1 MGYPVAYL
9 SGNTTTYETGMFKRG
24 TIGQNQAAAL
34 TGNYRWWNGID
45 VTSSQYLIYSDTFTT
60 SASTAA
66 NATPAAWATPDL
78 ADQSLLNLINTLPE
92 RIGKLPFT
100 YLPVA
105 LQWIQSTGRYFLLRN
120 GYENIV
126 TNGLVLN
133 LDAGWYLSYSGT
145 GTNWKDLS
153 SKSNNMTLV
162 NSPLYK
168 TDNSAYI
175 SFDSTDDF
183 GYIDVT
189 SNSGLGGNS
198 GYNTLCLW
206 VKNSNSNFLMQGQ
219 YGSYFGYGF
228 YSGGLLKNS
237 GGANGPSIT
246 AYQNNS
252 SWSYWTAVWDPG
264 NSQTRLYINGAL
276 GGTADNS
283 SWSDATGGRI
293 VIGGAYNANG
303 TFSKE
308 GSVDVACYHQYNRVL
323 SLSEIQQNYNAQ
335 KTRFG
340 LTADT
345 IVTSGLTIN
354 LDAGSVISYPTT
366 GTSWYDTSYNNYDA
380 TLNNGITFS
389 SLSGGTFILDGID
402 DSISGRAL
410 VITSGQCEGNIT
422 YEYWVEPQDVIFNGY
437 TESTSGTQFYRPGN
451 SATKQG
457 LQSNLSYLYAQN
469 TNSPYYNTKVAL
481 GFALGTNGFVAG
493 VHQNSY
499 APTILVDYKTITGTK
514 HLVVIKRGN
523 NVTYYL
529 NGVKQKDSLT
539 VPSRTIG
546 DGFGNFANADGSGGP
561 TQSITS
567 VNNSFTTYYKGNIY
581 SYRVY
586 LRELSQSE
594 ITQNYNAQKSRYGL

>member
-237 GGANGPSIT
+237 GGSNGPSIT

-264 NSQTRLYINGAL
+264 NSQTRLYINGEL
-276 GGTADNS
+276 VGTSSNS
-283 SWSDATGGRI
+283 SWSDVTGGRI
-293 VIGGAYNANG
+293 VIGGAYNSNG
-303 TFSKE
+303 TFTKE

-345 IVTSGLTIN
+345 IVTSGLTLN

-366 GTSWYDTSYNNYDA
+366 GTSWYDVSYVNNNA
-380 TLNNGITFS
+380 TLNNGPTFVS
-389 SLSGGTFILDGID
+389 SGLSSSILFDGTDDYALGSILVTPSFSVNFWLKPLLVRNYNPSFVINNWGDFIWHTTSNG
-402 DSISGRAL
+402 SIYCGTDVGTRFTPSSTGCGAGAVAL
-410 VITSGQCEGNIT
+410 NTIQNFT
-422 YEYWVEPQDVIFNGY
+422 YTFNGGVGSLY
-437 TESTSGTQFYRPGN
+437 KNGTLLVSANNHATPASSGTIKPYGISEVSN
-451 SATKQG
+451 S
-457 LQSNLSYLYAQN
+457 
-469 TNSPYYNTKVAL
+469 
-481 GFALGTNGFVAG
+481 
-493 VHQNSY
+493 
-499 APTILVDYKTITGTK
+499 
-514 HLVVIKRGN
+514 
-523 NVTYYL
+523 
-529 NGVKQKDSLT
+529 
-539 VPSRTIG
+539 
-546 DGFGNFANADGSGGP
+546 GNFNCYNF
-561 TQSITS
+561 Q
-567 VNNSFTTYYKGNIY
+567 IY
-581 SYRVY
+581 NKA
-586 LRELSQSE
+586 LTASE
-594 ITQNYNAQKSRYGL
+594 VLQNYNATKGRFGL

>member
-264 NSQTRLYINGAL
+264 NSQTRLYINGDL
-276 GGTADNS
+276 VGTSSNS
-283 SWSDATGGRI
+283 SWSDTTGGRI

-323 SLSEIQQNYNAQ
+323 SLSEIQQNFNVQ

-345 IVTSGLTIN
+345 FVTSGLTLN
-354 LDAGSVISYPTT
+354 LDAGNIISNPLT
-366 GTSWYDTSYNNYDA
+366 GTSWYDTTGNNYDA
-380 TLNNGITFS
+380 TLKNGPTLVSSGTSSYISFDGTDDTGTLPTKTIPAPNPNDEAKTSTRSVVSYYPIIDNFTIEFVVRPLSTITVRS
-389 SLSGGTFILDGID
+389 
-402 DSISGRAL
+402 
-410 VITSGQCEGNIT
+410 
-422 YEYWVEPQDVIFNGY
+422 
-437 TESTSGTQFYRPGN
+437 ESTTGTAGTGGQKYLFGTPKDADGTKAAICVSIGTNAIQVFEHGDGHMPCLLSYESTLSSVNHFMIKYVNRKPSLYINGVFIKDGLTSSKSLTSWSSTDVGAGGQYYPGN
-451 SATKQG
+451 NCNLFLYRIYNYSF
-457 LQSNLSYLYAQN
+457 SN
-469 TNSPYYNTKVAL
+469 
-481 GFALGTNGFVAG
+481 
-493 VHQNSY
+493 
-499 APTILVDYKTITGTK
+499 
-514 HLVVIKRGN
+514 
-523 NVTYYL
+523 
-529 NGVKQKDSLT
+529 
-539 VPSRTIG
+539 
-546 DGFGNFANADGSGGP
+546 
-561 TQSITS
+561 
-567 VNNSFTTYYKGNIY
+567 
-581 SYRVY
+581 
-586 LRELSQSE
+586 SQ
-594 ITQNYNAQKSRYGL
+594 ITQNFNAVKSRYGL